1 MMEMVAE
8 GGRMCEGMSGCFE
21 MSDVGAY
28 GALAD
33 GGIAATIRGI
43 ISELEGMGAW
53 EMRDGTAEQD
63 GLEMDAEDASHMTLM
78 WAQYRDHLTGSE
90 TCGEVNDLAERLGDV
105 KVGMGTEDVEM
116 EGLVE
121 GLDALVA

>member
-8 GGRMCEGMSGCFE
+8 GGRMCEGISGCFE
-21 MSDVGAY
+21 ADGVGAY

-33 GGIAATIRGI
+33 GGVAATIRGI
-43 ISELEGMGAW
+43 ISGLEGMGAW
-53 EMRDGTAEQD
+53 EMRDGAVEHAEQD
-63 GLEMDAEDASHMTLM
+63 GLEDASHMTLI

-105 KVGMGTEDVEM
+105 KVGLGTEDVQM
-116 EGLVE
+116 EDLVE